1 MPEPDSHDPE
11 APLYSG
17 EPLDTEEGV
26 RVPRQQSV
34 GEAAMEG
41 GGEYPDP
48 DTPPRLPAPGAAEDD
63 DEDKDDQDQRGAG
76 REPYAYPPPA
86 PPPRPG

>member
-1 MPEPDSHDPE
+1 MAEHDPE

-17 EPLDTEEGV
+17 EPRATEEGV
-26 RVPRQQSV
+26 RVPRQQAV

-48 DTPPRLPAPGAAEDD
+48 DTRPQLPAPGAAEDGD
-63 DEDKDDQDQRGAG
+63 DEGDGDDTRPG
-76 REPYAYPPPA
+76 RQPYAYPPPA
-86 PPPRPG
+86 PPPR

>member
-1 MPEPDSHDPE
+1 MAERDPE
-11 APLYSG
+11 APLYTG
-17 EPLDTEEGV
+17 EPLETEEGV

-34 GEAAMEG
+34 GEAAVEG

-48 DTPPRLPAPGAAEDD
+48 DTPPQLPAPGAAEDAGDGDVGGD
-63 DEDKDDQDQRGAG
+63 DPDDRER

-86 PPPRPG
+86 SPG

>member
-1 MPEPDSHDPE
+1 MAERDPE

-17 EPLDTEEGV
+17 EPLETEEGV

-48 DTPPRLPAPGAAEDD
+48 DTPPQLPAPGAAKDTEDGE
-63 DEDKDDQDQRGAG
+63 DEGEDQG

-86 PPPRPG
+86 PPPR